1 MPEVLD
7 PSGFQMQVVLTS
19 PESGSRTPLWMSDG
33 SSSDGGLGGAPAA
46 GGGSVAAGG
55 GGGDKNKDLAIVESV
70 QLELNMGLNGK
81 ITVEIAAPFDVGLDL
96 LGNGELFKINNIIE
110 LQIGYPRIGR
120 FTPWFAGL
128 LSKPSLRISPDDGF
142 TATLN
147 GEGAAFAA
155 QRRKS
160 QRTWQG
166 SYRSILET
174 LAEEHGWELKLPDD
188 LGPLADDRA
197 QISQSNKTDWN
208 FIQAICR
215 AANCDAFMAASKDI
229 AGKPLLV
236 VGSRKEWLAGKAPQG
251 ARDIVLG
258 VRTRADFNNVFPVL
272 DFASESEGVWLTSGA
287 GTVKSGD
294 IDVDSKESASVSATT
309 EKAEVPRL
317 GDASVKAKEKR
328 SEGQGGVGGAATNLA
343 VGAASSAVGEGA
355 ALVSDS
361 AGSGASTVDVKAE
374 LIAQERDARDAG
386 DRLVVSSRDPRGS
399 QQLVDS
405 AHDEAVMR
413 GGINATVTTF
423 GIPDLFPTQ
432 VISIAGLGVFDGPY
446 GIEGVTHRA
455 MPGEWTMT
463 LRLLRNAFNQDMIA
477 RGASEEAPKR
487 NEGSARI
494 VEEAVSNLEA
504 EGGGTDT
511 VDPEVGGL

>member
-7 PSGFQMQVVLTS
+7 PSGFQMLVVLTS
-19 PESGSRTPLWMSDG
+19 PETGSRTPLWMSDG
-33 SSSDGGLGGAPAA
+33 GSSDGGLGGALAA

-96 LGNGELFKINNIIE
+96 LNNGELFKINNIIE
-110 LQIGYPRIGR
+110 LQIGYPRLGR

-128 LSKPSLRISPDDGF
+128 LAKPSLRISPDDGF

-147 GEGAAFAA
+147 GEGAAFAS

-174 LAEEHGWELKLPDD
+174 LAEEHGWDLKLPDE

-208 FIQAICR
+208 FIQEICR
-215 AANCDAFMAASKDI
+215 AANCDVFLGVSREVL
-229 AGKPLLV
+229 GKPLLV
-236 VGSRKEWLAGKAPQG
+236 VGRREEWTKRRPV
-251 ARDIVLG
+251 IVLG
-258 VRTRADFNNVFPVL
+258 VRTLSDFRNVFPVL
-272 DFASESEGVWLTSGA
+272 DFASESEGVWLPSAA
-287 GTVKSGD
+287 GTAKSAD
-294 IDVDSKESASVSATT
+294 IDVDSKEDTAVSATT
-309 EKAEVPRL
+309 EKAEVARL
-317 GDASVKAKEKR
+317 GDASIKATEKKA
-328 SEGQGGVGGAATNLA
+328 EGQGGVGGAATNLA
-343 VGAASSAVGEGA
+343 SGAAGSAIGEGA
-355 ALVSDS
+355 ALVSAS
-361 AGSGASTVDVKAE
+361 AGGGASAADIKAE
-374 LIAQERDARDAG
+374 LIAQERDVRDAG
-386 DRLVVSSRDPRGS
+386 DRIVVSSRDPRTP
-399 QQLVDS
+399 QQLVNS
-405 AHDEAVMR
+405 AHDEAAMR
-413 GGINATVTTF
+413 GGIQATVTTF
-423 GIPDLFPTQ
+423 GIPELFPTQ
-432 VISIAGLGVFDGPY
+432 VVAIAGLGVFDGPY
-446 GIEGVTHRA
+446 GIEGLTHRA

-477 RGASEEAPKR
+477 RGVSEEAPKL
-487 NEGSARI
+487 NEETAR
-494 VEEAVSNLEA
+494 VVDEAVSNLEA

-511 VDPEVGGL
+511 VEAEVGGN